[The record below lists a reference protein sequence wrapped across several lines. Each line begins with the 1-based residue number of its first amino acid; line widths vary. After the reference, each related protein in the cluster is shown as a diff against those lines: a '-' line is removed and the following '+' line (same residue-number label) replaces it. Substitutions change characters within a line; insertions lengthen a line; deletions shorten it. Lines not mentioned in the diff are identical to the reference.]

1 MRIIDISKEIHED
14 MIVYKNR
21 EAKRIKRSI
30 VANHK
35 ENHFHESRIDTDLHC
50 GSHSDAPLH
59 MIEGGETIENISL
72 DKYIGGCKVYDLTF
86 VEEFIYKKDIENLDI
101 KAGDRI
107 IFKTK
112 NSYDTQYNTKF
123 VYIEEDAA
131 HYLVEKGIICIGIDA
146 MSVERDKAGHPTH
159 KIILSAGIAVLE
171 DLQLKDVPEGSYF
184 LSALP
189 LKIRGAEASPVRAVL
204 IEE

>member
-1 MRIIDISKEIHED
+1 MRIIDISKEIHEN
-14 MIVYKNR
+14 MTVYKNR
-21 EAKRIKRSI
+21 ETKRIKRTI

-35 ENHFHESRIDTDLHC
+35 DNHFHESRIDTDLHC

-59 MIEGGETIENISL
+59 MIDAGAAIDSVDL
-72 DKYIGGCKVYDLTF
+72 DKYIGKCKVYDLTF
-86 VEEFIYKKDIENLDI
+86 VDKFIHKKDIEKLDI

-107 IFKTK
+107 IFKTR
-112 NSYDTQYNTKF
+112 NSYDTEYNTEF

-131 HYLVEKGIICIGIDA
+131 EYLAEKGIICIGIDA

-159 KIILSAGIAVLE
+159 KIILSAGIAILE
-171 DLQLKDVPEGSYF
+171 DLDLKNVEEGNYF